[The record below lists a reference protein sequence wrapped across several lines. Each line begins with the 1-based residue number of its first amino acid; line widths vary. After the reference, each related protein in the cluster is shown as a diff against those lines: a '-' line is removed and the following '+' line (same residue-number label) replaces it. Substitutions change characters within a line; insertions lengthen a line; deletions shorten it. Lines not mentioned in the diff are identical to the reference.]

1 MSAFGSHLTVCYD
14 DAVEL
19 DLYGILIADA
29 NGIVLQVDGAL
40 SRDIKVGA
48 RLTRDFL
55 PFIGMDD
62 DVAKLLNRPGE
73 RLRMPKVA
81 LGDSDKLVN
90 LTLYWAGD
98 KRRFLMIAM
107 ESVEASA
114 EMLPAIRLTRTNR
127 LLTEQL
133 EVQRKHFE
141 RFYDL
146 TPFLGLTLFP
156 DGQISAS
163 TALLRETLGLSDGE
177 GGGRAEALLIQ
188 PIINALKSANSWDVL
203 WAGEAITH
211 VKVSLIM
218 SGGKS
223 QTFIISGI
231 RIVDAETGLKE
242 ASLVLSPV
250 KA

>member
-1 MSAFGSHLTVCYD
+1 MSAFGSHLTVRYD

-29 NGIVLQVDGAL
+29 NGTVLQVDGAL
-40 SRDIKVGA
+40 NSDIKVGA

-62 DVAKLLNRPGE
+62 DIVDLINRPGE

-81 LGDSDKLVN
+81 LGKNDVLVN

-98 KRRFLMIAM
+98 KQRFLMIAM

-141 RFYDL
+141 HFYDL

-163 TALLRETLGLSDGE
+163 TVLLRETLGLSDGE
-177 GGGRAEALLIQ
+177 GGGHAEALLIK
-188 PIINALKSANSWDVL
+188 PIINALKAADAWDML
-203 WAGEAITH
+203 WRGEMVSG
-211 VKVSLIM
+211 VKVSLAVAD
-218 SGGKS
+218 GKS
-223 QTFIISGI
+223 QTFTISGT
-231 RIVDAETGLKE
+231 RIIDAETGLKE
-242 ASLVLSPV
+242 ASLVLSPC
-250 KA
+250 